1 MRMTPPLTLSAV
13 AALAIAGCTPSPY
26 QTNPN
31 QNANSGALYGAVI
44 GGMAGGTAA
53 KQNKLL
59 GAAAG
64 AVAGAIVGGAIGTS
78 LDKQASDLRAQL
90 ANSGVTVINH
100 GDYMIV
106 RTPSDLL
113 FATDSATVSA
123 KFYSQL
129 QTVAQS
135 FIQYPNTTIEVVGH
149 TDSTGDA
156 NYNMDLSRRRAQSV
170 AAILVGDGVAPGR
183 IRAVGVGETQPVAT
197 NATVLGREQ
206 NRRVEIIVRPVKN

>member
-1 MRMTPPLTLSAV
+1 MRMRTPLTLSAV

-26 QTNPN
+26 SNPN
-31 QNANSGALYGAVI
+31 ENTNSGALYGAII
-44 GGMAGGTAA
+44 GGMAGGTAS
-53 KQNKLL
+53 KNNKLL

-64 AVAGAIVGGAIGTS
+64 AAAGAMIGGAIGS
-78 LDKQASDLRAQL
+78 NLDKQAADLRSQL
-90 ANSGVTVINH
+90 ANSGVIIINH

-113 FATDSATVSA
+113 FATDSAKVSP
-123 KFYSQL
+123 KFQSQL

-156 NYNMDLSRRRAQSV
+156 NYNMDLSLRRAQAV
-170 AAILVGDGVAPGR
+170 RDVLVSDGVAPGR
-183 IRAVGVGETQPVAT
+183 IRATGVGESQPVAS

-206 NRRVEIIVRPVKN
+206 NRRVDIIVRPKK